1 MIVFTVINM
10 TRIIKVVNYMYL
22 PLMYHL
28 QTGFVETDFGK
39 AYEVIHHF
47 VTDHASKR
55 DLLKSLHRLINK
67 IIP

>member
-10 TRIIKVVNYMYL
+10 TRIIKVVNYL
-22 PLMYHL
+22 LLMYHL

>member
-1 MIVFTVINM
+1 MISAD
-10 TRIIKVVNYMYL
+10 YM
-22 PLMYHL
+22 LMYHL

-55 DLLKSLHRLINK
+55 DLLQSLHR
-67 IIP
+67 